1 MKSDEEDKTMEF
13 ILLLLKGF
21 VIGIAFIIP
30 GVSGGTVAFYLGIYD
45 RIIHA
50 IGHLFSEFKK
60 SMSILIPVALGIMI
74 SVVMLAKLMAWLLN
88 VNSFMTML
96 FFIGL
101 LLGGI
106 PGLIGQMDDKPFK
119 KTRTLIPMIVGFV
132 LVMVLLV
139 AERKASGDA
148 VASIDISF
156 ANFWLLFL
164 LGAISAITMIVP
176 GISGSALLMVLGYYT
191 AIVTGVFKNLFDYA
205 SFGYNIYVILS
216 YGFGAVV
223 GVLLFSRPL
232 DYLLTNHRRET
243 LAAIIGFVAASVI
256 MIFLEIRDPA
266 TNAEFVEQ
274 TPVYLDFWNFARA
287 NIGSIVG
294 GILLGVGGFL
304 AAYFMIRP
312 KKADPEDVG

>member
-1 MKSDEEDKTMEF
+1 MEF
-13 ILLLLKGF
+13 FLLLLKGF

-60 SMSILIPVALGIMI
+60 SMSILIPVALGILV

-106 PGLIGQMDDKPFK
+106 PGLIKQMDDKPLK
-119 KTRTLIPMIVGFV
+119 KTRTLLPLVIGFV
-132 LVMVLLV
+132 LVMALLW
-139 AERKASGDA
+139 AERRASGDA
-148 VASIDISF
+148 VATIDITF
-156 ANFWLLFL
+156 ANFWLLFF
-164 LGAISAITMIVP
+164 LGAISAITMIIP

-205 SFGYNIYVILS
+205 SLGYNAYVLVS
-216 YGFGAVV
+216 YGLGAVV

-232 DYLLTNHRRET
+232 DYLLTKHRRET
-243 LAAIIGFVAASVI
+243 LAAIIGFIAASVI

-266 TNAEFVEQ
+266 TNTEFVEQ
-274 TPVYLDFWNFARA
+274 TPVYLDFWNFART
-287 NIGSIVG
+287 NIYSVIG
-294 GILLGVGGFL
+294 GVILGIGGFFG
-304 AAYFMIRP
+304 AYYMIRP
-312 KKADPEDVG
+312 KKANNKDVSQSD